1 MLEKFNKLNMKL
13 QIIVG
18 EPKVTAVDLG
28 KSTWS
33 SNPFGSKV
41 FANDCPHQRTWPA
54 RIKAQGRHFEHSID

>member
-54 RIKAQGRHFEHSID
+54 RI